1 MITLFVFA
9 FVGLIIHW
17 MSLYN
22 SARKKPD
29 FSVKIFIDKNWLAM
43 FVQSFVTVLCIY
55 DKRIGDFIGFDV
67 DTPTKAAMVGFNAS
81 VIWNVI
87 RKFKQKK

>member
-1 MITLFVFA
+1 M
-9 FVGLIIHW
+9 
-17 MSLYN
+17 
-22 SARKKPD
+22 
-29 FSVKIFIDKNWLAM
+29 FI
-43 FVQSFVTVLCIY
+43 QSFVTVLCVY

-81 VIWNVI
+81 VIWNII